1 MKHSLV
7 KKGKNMAIN
16 YKSLPKEE
24 KKLIK
29 SMFWRSFTL
38 YSAVTPAKQGASGV
52 SYTMQPFI
60 DRFYKNREADRK
72 KAMVRHMSY
81 FNTNVA
87 MFPFIMGITA
97 SMEKEN
103 SQKSDFNAESINAVK
118 TSLIGPLAGIG
129 DSVFWGVIRVIAAG
143 IGVSLAQANN
153 FLAPIIFLILFNLPV
168 QFVRW
173 QGAKL
178 GYTLGASYISDLYE
192 SGMINVLTKGAT
204 IVGLAMVG
212 AMTSNMVSLQ
222 LKWNMVLNG
231 KTIMKSQEMLNQI
244 FIGLIPLSITLI
256 CFWLLKKKNMS
267 INILI
272 FSIIGLGILLSVFGI
287 A

>member
-1 MKHSLV
+1 
-7 KKGKNMAIN
+7 MAIT
-16 YKSLPKEE
+16 YKSLPKAE

-29 SMFWRSFTL
+29 SMYWRSFTL

-60 DRFYKNREADRK
+60 DRFYQNREADRK
-72 KAMVRHMSY
+72 AAMVRHMSY

-103 SQKSDFNAESINAVK
+103 AEKDDFNPESINAIK

-129 DSVFWGVIRVIAAG
+129 DSVFWGVLRVIAAG

-153 FLAPIIFLILFNLPV
+153 FMAPLIFLLLFNLPV
-168 QFVRW
+168 QLVRW

-222 LKWNMVLNG
+222 LKWNMVLDG

-244 FIGLIPLSITLI
+244 FVGLIPLSISLI

-272 FSIIGLGILLSVFGI
+272 FSIIGLGILLSVLGI

>member
-1 MKHSLV
+1 
-7 KKGKNMAIN
+7 MAIT
-16 YKSLPKEE
+16 YKSLPKAE

-29 SMFWRSFTL
+29 SMYWRSFTL

-72 KAMVRHMSY
+72 AAMVRHMSY

-103 SQKSDFNAESINAVK
+103 AEKDDFNPESINAIK

-129 DSVFWGVIRVIAAG
+129 DSVFWGVLRVIAAG

-153 FLAPIIFLILFNLPV
+153 FMAPLIFLLLFNLPV
-168 QFVRW
+168 QLIRW

-222 LKWNMVLNG
+222 LKWNMVLDG

-244 FIGLIPLSITLI
+244 FVGLIPLSITLI

-272 FSIIGLGILLSVFGI
+272 FSIIALGILLSVLGI

>member
-1 MKHSLV
+1 
-7 KKGKNMAIN
+7 MAIN

-72 KAMVRHMSY
+72 SAMVRHMSY

-103 SQKSDFNAESINAVK
+103 SQKSDFNAESINAIK

-129 DSVFWGVIRVIAAG
+129 DSVFWGVLRVIAAG

-178 GYTLGASYISDLYE
+178 GYTLGANYISDLYE

-222 LKWNMVLNG
+222 LKWNMVLDG

-244 FIGLIPLSITLI
+244 FVGLIPLSITLI

-272 FSIIGLGILLSVFGI
+272 FSIIGLGIVLSLLGI

>member
-1 MKHSLV
+1 
-7 KKGKNMAIN
+7 MAIT
-16 YKSLPKEE
+16 YKSLPKAE

-29 SMFWRSFTL
+29 SMYWRSFTL

-72 KAMVRHMSY
+72 AAMVRHMSY

-103 SQKSDFNAESINAVK
+103 AEKDDFNPESINAIK

-129 DSVFWGVIRVIAAG
+129 DSVFWGVLRVIAAG

-153 FLAPIIFLILFNLPV
+153 FMAPLIFLLLFNLPV
-168 QFVRW
+168 QLVRW

-222 LKWNMVLNG
+222 LKWNMVLDG

-244 FIGLIPLSITLI
+244 FVGLIPLSINLI

-272 FSIIGLGILLSVFGI
+272 FSIIGLGILLSVLGI

>member
-1 MKHSLV
+1 
-7 KKGKNMAIN
+7 MAIT
-16 YKSLPKEE
+16 YKSLPKAE

-29 SMFWRSFTL
+29 SMYWRSFTL

-72 KAMVRHMSY
+72 AAMVRHMSY

-103 SQKSDFNAESINAVK
+103 AEKDDFNPESINAIK
-118 TSLIGPLAGIG
+118 TSLIGPLACIG
-129 DSVFWGVIRVIAAG
+129 DSVFWGVLRVIAAG

-153 FLAPIIFLILFNLPV
+153 FMAPLIFLLLFNLPV
-168 QFVRW
+168 QLVRW

-222 LKWNMVLNG
+222 LKWNMVLDG

-244 FIGLIPLSITLI
+244 FVGLIPLSITLI

-272 FSIIGLGILLSVFGI
+272 FSIIGLGILLSVLGI

>member
-1 MKHSLV
+1 
-7 KKGKNMAIN
+7 MAIT
-16 YKSLPKEE
+16 YKSLPKAE

-29 SMFWRSFTL
+29 SMYWRSFTL

-72 KAMVRHMSY
+72 AAMVRHMSY

-103 SQKSDFNAESINAVK
+103 AEKDDFNPESINAIK

-129 DSVFWGVIRVIAAG
+129 DSVFWGVLRVIAAG

-153 FLAPIIFLILFNLPV
+153 FMAPLIFLLLFNLPV
-168 QFVRW
+168 QLVRW

-222 LKWNMVLNG
+222 LKWNMVLDG

-244 FIGLIPLSITLI
+244 FVGLIPLSITLI

-272 FSIIGLGILLSVFGI
+272 FSIIALGILLSVLGI

>member
-1 MKHSLV
+1 
-7 KKGKNMAIN
+7 MAIT
-16 YKSLPKEE
+16 YKSLPKAE

-29 SMFWRSFTL
+29 SMYWRSFTL

-60 DRFYKNREADRK
+60 DRFYQNREADRK
-72 KAMVRHMSY
+72 AAMVRHMSY

-103 SQKSDFNAESINAVK
+103 AEKDDFNPESINAIK

-129 DSVFWGVIRVIAAG
+129 DSVFWGVLRVIAAG

-153 FLAPIIFLILFNLPV
+153 FMAPIIFLLLFNLPV
-168 QFVRW
+168 QLVRW

-222 LKWNMVLNG
+222 LKWNMVLDG

-244 FIGLIPLSITLI
+244 FVGLIPLSITLI

-272 FSIIGLGILLSVFGI
+272 FSIIGLGILLSVLGI

>member
-1 MKHSLV
+1 M
-7 KKGKNMAIN
+7 
-16 YKSLPKEE
+16 Y
-24 KKLIK
+24 
-29 SMFWRSFTL
+29 WRSFTL

-72 KAMVRHMSY
+72 AAMVRHMSY

-103 SQKSDFNAESINAVK
+103 AEKDDFNPESINAIK

-129 DSVFWGVIRVIAAG
+129 DSVFWGVLRVIAAG

-153 FLAPIIFLILFNLPV
+153 FMAPIIFLLLFNLPV
-168 QFVRW
+168 QLVRW

-222 LKWNMVLNG
+222 LKWNMVLDG

-244 FIGLIPLSITLI
+244 FVGLIPLSITLI

-272 FSIIGLGILLSVFGI
+272 FSIIGLGILLSVLGI

>member
-1 MKHSLV
+1 
-7 KKGKNMAIN
+7 MAIT
-16 YKSLPKEE
+16 YKSLPKAE

-29 SMFWRSFTL
+29 SMYWRSFTL

-60 DRFYKNREADRK
+60 DRFYQNREADRK
-72 KAMVRHMSY
+72 AAMVRHMSY

-103 SQKSDFNAESINAVK
+103 AEKDDFNPESINAIK

-129 DSVFWGVIRVIAAG
+129 DSVFWGVLRVIAAG

-153 FLAPIIFLILFNLPV
+153 FMAPLIFLLLFNLPV
-168 QFVRW
+168 QLVRW

-204 IVGLAMVG
+204 IVCLAMVG

-222 LKWNMVLNG
+222 LKWNMVLDG

-244 FIGLIPLSITLI
+244 FVGLIPLSITLI

-272 FSIIGLGILLSVFGI
+272 FSIIGLGILLSVLGI

>member
-1 MKHSLV
+1 
-7 KKGKNMAIN
+7 MAIT
-16 YKSLPKEE
+16 YKSLPKAE

-29 SMFWRSFTL
+29 SMSWRSFTL
-38 YSAVTPAKQGASGV
+38 YGAVTPAKQGASGV

-72 KAMVRHMSY
+72 AAMVRHMSY

-103 SQKSDFNAESINAVK
+103 AEKDDFNPESINAIK

-129 DSVFWGVIRVIAAG
+129 DSVFWGVLRVIAAG

-153 FLAPIIFLILFNLPV
+153 FMAPLIFLLLFNLPV
-168 QFVRW
+168 QLVRW

-222 LKWNMVLNG
+222 LKWNMVLDG

-244 FIGLIPLSITLI
+244 FVGLIPLSITLI

-272 FSIIGLGILLSVFGI
+272 FSIIGLGILLSVLGI

>member
-1 MKHSLV
+1 
-7 KKGKNMAIN
+7 MAIN

-24 KKLIK
+24 KTLIK

-103 SQKSDFNAESINAVK
+103 SQKSDFNAESINAIK

-129 DSVFWGVIRVIAAG
+129 DSVFWGVLRVIAAG

-153 FLAPIIFLILFNLPV
+153 FLAPIIFLLLFNLPV

-222 LKWNMVLNG
+222 LKWNMVLDG

-244 FIGLIPLSITLI
+244 FVGLIPLSITLI

-272 FSIIGLGILLSVFGI
+272 FSIIGLGIVLSLLGI

>member
-1 MKHSLV
+1 
-7 KKGKNMAIN
+7 MAIT
-16 YKSLPKEE
+16 YKSLPKAE

-29 SMFWRSFTL
+29 SMYWRSFTL

-72 KAMVRHMSY
+72 AAMVRHMSY

-103 SQKSDFNAESINAVK
+103 AEKDDFNPESINAIK

-129 DSVFWGVIRVIAAG
+129 DSVFWGVLRVIAAG

-153 FLAPIIFLILFNLPV
+153 FMAPLIFLLLFNLPV
-168 QFVRW
+168 QLVRW

-222 LKWNMVLNG
+222 LKWNMVLDG

-244 FIGLIPLSITLI
+244 FVGLIPLSITLI
-256 CFWLLKKKNMS
+256 CFWILKKKNMS

-272 FSIIGLGILLSVFGI
+272 FSIIGLGILLSVLGI

>member
-1 MKHSLV
+1 
-7 KKGKNMAIN
+7 MAIT
-16 YKSLPKEE
+16 YKSLPKAE

-29 SMFWRSFTL
+29 SMYWRSFTL

-60 DRFYKNREADRK
+60 DRFYQNREADRK
-72 KAMVRHMSY
+72 AAMVRHMSY

-103 SQKSDFNAESINAVK
+103 AEKDDFNPESINAIK

-129 DSVFWGVIRVIAAG
+129 DSVFWGVLRVIAAG

-153 FLAPIIFLILFNLPV
+153 FMAPLIFLLLFNLPV
-168 QFVRW
+168 QLVRW

-222 LKWNMVLNG
+222 LKWNMVLDG

-244 FIGLIPLSITLI
+244 FVGLIPLSITLI

-272 FSIIGLGILLSVFGI
+272 FSIIALGILLSVLGI

>member
-7 KKGKNMAIN
+7 KKGNHMAIT
-16 YKSLPKEE
+16 YKSLPKAE

-29 SMFWRSFTL
+29 SMYWRSFTL

-60 DRFYKNREADRK
+60 DRFYQNREADRK
-72 KAMVRHMSY
+72 AAMVRHMSY

-103 SQKSDFNAESINAVK
+103 AEKDDFNPESINAIK

-129 DSVFWGVIRVIAAG
+129 DSVFWGVLRVIAAG

-153 FLAPIIFLILFNLPV
+153 FMAPIIFLLLFNLPV
-168 QFVRW
+168 QLVRW

-222 LKWNMVLNG
+222 LKWNMVLDG

-244 FIGLIPLSITLI
+244 FVGLIPLSITLI

-272 FSIIGLGILLSVFGI
+272 FSIIALGILLSVLGI

>member
-1 MKHSLV
+1 
-7 KKGKNMAIN
+7 MAIT
-16 YKSLPKEE
+16 YKSLPKAE

-29 SMFWRSFTL
+29 SMYWRSFTL

-72 KAMVRHMSY
+72 AAMVRHMSY

-103 SQKSDFNAESINAVK
+103 AEKDDFNPESINAIK

-129 DSVFWGVIRVIAAG
+129 DSVFWGVLRVIAAG

-153 FLAPIIFLILFNLPV
+153 FMAPIIFLLLFNLPV
-168 QFVRW
+168 QLVRW

-222 LKWNMVLNG
+222 LKWNMVLDG

-244 FIGLIPLSITLI
+244 FVGLIPLSITLI

-272 FSIIGLGILLSVFGI
+272 FSIIGLGILLSVLGI

>member
-1 MKHSLV
+1 
-7 KKGKNMAIN
+7 MAIT
-16 YKSLPKEE
+16 YKSLPKAE

-29 SMFWRSFTL
+29 SMYWRSFTL

-72 KAMVRHMSY
+72 AAMVRHMSY

-103 SQKSDFNAESINAVK
+103 AEKDDFNPESINAIK

-129 DSVFWGVIRVIAAG
+129 DSVFWGVLRVIAAG

-153 FLAPIIFLILFNLPV
+153 FMAPLIFLLLFNLPV
-168 QFVRW
+168 QLVRW

-222 LKWNMVLNG
+222 LKWNMVLDG

-244 FIGLIPLSITLI
+244 FDGLIPLSNTLI
-256 CFWLLKKKNMS
+256 CFWLQKKKNMS

-272 FSIIGLGILLSVFGI
+272 FSIIGLGILLSVLGI

>member
-1 MKHSLV
+1 
-7 KKGKNMAIN
+7 MAIT
-16 YKSLPKEE
+16 YKSLPKAE

-29 SMFWRSFTL
+29 SMYWRSFTL

-72 KAMVRHMSY
+72 AAMVRYMSY

-103 SQKSDFNAESINAVK
+103 AEKDDFNPESINAIK

-129 DSVFWGVIRVIAAG
+129 DSVFWGVLRVIAAG

-153 FLAPIIFLILFNLPV
+153 FMAPIIFLLLFNLPV
-168 QFVRW
+168 QLVRW

-222 LKWNMVLNG
+222 LKWNMVLDG

-244 FIGLIPLSITLI
+244 FVGLIPLSITLI

-272 FSIIGLGILLSVFGI
+272 FSIIGLGILLSVLGI

>member
-1 MKHSLV
+1 
-7 KKGKNMAIN
+7 MAIN
-16 YKSLPKEE
+16 YKSLPKKE
-24 KKLIK
+24 KKLIH

-72 KAMVRHMSY
+72 SAMVRHMSY

-103 SQKSDFNAESINAVK
+103 SQKADFNAESINAIK

-129 DSVFWGVIRVIAAG
+129 DSVFWGVLRVIAAG

-222 LKWNMVLNG
+222 LKWNMVLDG

-244 FIGLIPLSITLI
+244 FVGLIPLSITLI

-272 FSIIGLGILLSVFGI
+272 FSIIGLGIVLSLLGI

>member
-1 MKHSLV
+1 
-7 KKGKNMAIN
+7 MAIT
-16 YKSLPKEE
+16 YKSLPKAE

-29 SMFWRSFTL
+29 SMYWRSFTL

-72 KAMVRHMSY
+72 AAMVRHMSY

-103 SQKSDFNAESINAVK
+103 AEKDDFNPESINAIK

-129 DSVFWGVIRVIAAG
+129 DSVFWGVLRVIAAG

-153 FLAPIIFLILFNLPV
+153 FMAPLIFLLLFNLPV
-168 QFVRW
+168 QLVRW

-222 LKWNMVLNG
+222 LKWNMVLDG

-244 FIGLIPLSITLI
+244 FVGLIPLSITLI

-272 FSIIGLGILLSVFGI
+272 FSIIGLGILLSVLGI

>member
-1 MKHSLV
+1 
-7 KKGKNMAIN
+7 MAIT
-16 YKSLPKEE
+16 YKSLPKAE

-29 SMFWRSFTL
+29 SMYWRSFTL

-60 DRFYKNREADRK
+60 DRFYQNREADRK
-72 KAMVRHMSY
+72 AAMVRHMSY

-103 SQKSDFNAESINAVK
+103 AEKDDFNPESINAIK

-129 DSVFWGVIRVIAAG
+129 DSVFWGVLRVIAAG

-153 FLAPIIFLILFNLPV
+153 FMAPLIFLLLFNLPV
-168 QFVRW
+168 QLVRW

-222 LKWNMVLNG
+222 LKWNMVLDG

-244 FIGLIPLSITLI
+244 FVGLIPLSITLI

-272 FSIIGLGILLSVFGI
+272 FSIIGLGILLSVLGI

>member
-1 MKHSLV
+1 
-7 KKGKNMAIN
+7 MAIT
-16 YKSLPKEE
+16 YKSLLKAE

-29 SMFWRSFTL
+29 SMYWRSFTL

-60 DRFYKNREADRK
+60 DRFYQNREADRK
-72 KAMVRHMSY
+72 AAMVRHRSY

-103 SQKSDFNAESINAVK
+103 AEKDDFNPESINAIK

-129 DSVFWGVIRVIAAG
+129 DSVFWGVLRVIAAG

-153 FLAPIIFLILFNLPV
+153 FMAPLIFLLLFNLPV
-168 QFVRW
+168 QLVRW

-222 LKWNMVLNG
+222 LKWNMVLDG

-244 FIGLIPLSITLI
+244 FVGLIPLSITLI

-272 FSIIGLGILLSVFGI
+272 FSIIGLGILLSVLGI

>member
-1 MKHSLV
+1 
-7 KKGKNMAIN
+7 MAIN

-52 SYTMQPFI
+52 SYTMHPFI
-60 DRFYKNREADRK
+60 DRFYKNVEADRK
-72 KAMVRHMSY
+72 KAMVRYMSY

-103 SQKSDFNAESINAVK
+103 SQKSDFNAESINAIK

-129 DSVFWGVIRVIAAG
+129 DSVFWGVLRVIAAG

-153 FLAPIIFLILFNLPV
+153 FLAPIIFLLLFNIPV

-222 LKWNMVLNG
+222 LKWNMVLDG

-244 FIGLIPLSITLI
+244 FVGLIPLSITLI

-272 FSIIGLGILLSVFGI
+272 FSIIGLGIMLSLLGI

>member
-1 MKHSLV
+1 
-7 KKGKNMAIN
+7 MAIT
-16 YKSLPKEE
+16 YKSLPKAE

-29 SMFWRSFTL
+29 SMYWRSFTL

-60 DRFYKNREADRK
+60 DRFYQNREADRK
-72 KAMVRHMSY
+72 AAMVRHMSY

-103 SQKSDFNAESINAVK
+103 AEKDDFNPESINAIK

-129 DSVFWGVIRVIAAG
+129 DSIFWGVLRVIAAG

-153 FLAPIIFLILFNLPV
+153 FMAPLIFLLLFNLPV
-168 QFVRW
+168 QLVRW

-222 LKWNMVLNG
+222 LKWNMVLDG

-244 FIGLIPLSITLI
+244 FVGLIPLSITLI

-272 FSIIGLGILLSVFGI
+272 FSIIGLGILLSVLGI

>member
-1 MKHSLV
+1 
-7 KKGKNMAIN
+7 MAIT
-16 YKSLPKEE
+16 YKSLPKAE

-29 SMFWRSFTL
+29 SMYWRSFTL

-60 DRFYKNREADRK
+60 DRFYQNREADRK
-72 KAMVRHMSY
+72 AAMVRHMSY

-103 SQKSDFNAESINAVK
+103 AEKDDFNPESINAIK

-129 DSVFWGVIRVIAAG
+129 DSVFWGVLRVIAAG

-153 FLAPIIFLILFNLPV
+153 FMAPLIFLLLFNLPV
-168 QFVRW
+168 QLVRW

-222 LKWNMVLNG
+222 LKWNMVLDG

-272 FSIIGLGILLSVFGI
+272 FSIIALGILLSVLGI

>member
-1 MKHSLV
+1 
-7 KKGKNMAIN
+7 MAIN

-60 DRFYKNREADRK
+60 DKFYKNREADRK

-103 SQKSDFNAESINAVK
+103 SQKPDFNAESINAIK

-129 DSVFWGVIRVIAAG
+129 DSVFWGVLRVIAAG

-222 LKWNMVLNG
+222 LKWNMVLDG

-244 FIGLIPLSITLI
+244 FVGLIPLSITLI

>member
-1 MKHSLV
+1 
-7 KKGKNMAIN
+7 MAIT
-16 YKSLPKEE
+16 YKSLPKAE

-29 SMFWRSFTL
+29 SMYWRSFTL

-72 KAMVRHMSY
+72 AAMVRHMSY

-103 SQKSDFNAESINAVK
+103 SEKDDFNPESINAIK

-129 DSVFWGVIRVIAAG
+129 DSVFWGVLRVIAAG

-153 FLAPIIFLILFNLPV
+153 FMAPLIFLLLFNLPV
-168 QFVRW
+168 QLVRW

-222 LKWNMVLNG
+222 LKWNMVLDG

-244 FIGLIPLSITLI
+244 FVGLIPLSITLI

-272 FSIIGLGILLSVFGI
+272 FSIIGLGILLSVLGI

>member
-1 MKHSLV
+1 
-7 KKGKNMAIN
+7 MAIT
-16 YKSLPKEE
+16 YKSLPKAE

-29 SMFWRSFTL
+29 SMYWRSFTL

-60 DRFYKNREADRK
+60 DRFYQNREADRK
-72 KAMVRHMSY
+72 AAMVRHMSY

-103 SQKSDFNAESINAVK
+103 AEKDDFNPESINAIK

-129 DSVFWGVIRVIAAG
+129 DSVFWGVLRVIAAG

-153 FLAPIIFLILFNLPV
+153 FMAPLIFLLLFNLPV
-168 QFVRW
+168 QLVRW

-178 GYTLGASYISDLYE
+178 GYTLGTSYISDLYE

-222 LKWNMVLNG
+222 LKWNMVLDG

-244 FIGLIPLSITLI
+244 FVGLIPLSITLI

-272 FSIIGLGILLSVFGI
+272 FSIIGLGILLSVLGI